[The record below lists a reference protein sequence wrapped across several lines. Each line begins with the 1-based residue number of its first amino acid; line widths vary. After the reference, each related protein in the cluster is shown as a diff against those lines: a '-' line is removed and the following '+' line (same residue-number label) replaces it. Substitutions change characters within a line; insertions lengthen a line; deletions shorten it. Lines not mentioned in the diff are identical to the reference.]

1 MRRRLVETVRPADDA
16 HPLSTSE
23 SQTAH
28 ENVRNILVE
37 EGHRVNISIHHAWPS
52 VYVGTVY

>member
-1 MRRRLVETVRPADDA
+1 METVRPADDA